1 MRDGMHAELIDMKH
15 HLKPLERLE
24 IEPFA
29 SSSCMNPVVA
39 VSVRER
45 SREHDQHITPCR
57 RNPSQWWWLSEP
69 ITCASQ
75 VSKGTIISLA
85 KARSEVCLQPV
96 SALADG

>member
-39 VSVRER
+39 VSVCER
-45 SREHDQHITPCR
+45 LREHDQHIAYHPM
-57 RNPSQWWWLSEP
+57 S
-69 ITCASQ
+69 
-75 VSKGTIISLA
+75 
-85 KARSEVCLQPV
+85 LQPI
-96 SALADG
+96 LQFP